1 MPIEKLS
8 DRLTREI
15 CTTCYGN
22 GYVRNADDDSVSDC
36 NVCDNQG
43 EVNVTKLMEVGVSQ
57 RELGE

>member
-1 MPIEKLS
+1 MP
-8 DRLTREI
+8 REI

-43 EVNVTKLMEVGVSQ
+43 EVNVTRLMEVSVPQ